1 MMAGPDR
8 NGRAFVFYA
17 TAVLIRVNIPG
28 VNIGPTSHEA
38 VGLTDTASRR
48 YPTSTAEQMDMVRPN
63 ACHAI

>member
-8 NGRAFVFYA
+8 IGRAFVFYA
-17 TAVLIRVNIPG
+17 TLIRVNIPG

-48 YPTSTAEQMDMVRPN
+48 YPTSMAEQMDMVHTN